1 MSSRQ
6 HDYIPRPL
14 AQFNEWYTNLINYI
28 KQVTFAQDNPW
39 THIPD
44 DENNRLHPHAGVA
57 HPRLHRRPARQNRLR
72 GAVLAE

>member
-28 KQVTFAQDNPW
+28 KQVTFTQNNPW
-39 THIPD
+39 THIPAQ
-44 DENNRLHPHAGVA
+44 EITVFVA
-57 HPRLHRRPARQNRLR
+57 AFNVWTAAYGGSGAAFSAR
-72 GAVLAE
+72 